1 MKDIRIEKL
10 AYNLVNY
17 SCRLK
22 KGENVLIKVYGEG
35 EERSLVMAII
45 QEVYKV
51 GGNPFVWNHDPQ
63 IMREL
68 LKQCNDKQINT
79 WAESDLMLM
88 KKMDAYIGV
97 WGGNNNAENSS
108 IKEDNYKIYEK
119 LYLNPVHMHQRVK
132 NTKWV
137 VLNYPTSSMAQ
148 QASMSTDEFEDFY
161 FKVCNL
167 DYSKMD
173 KAMDNLVNLMNKT
186 DKVKIVGEG
195 TELNFSIKNIPA
207 IKCAGIMN
215 IPDGEVFTAPIRD
228 SVNGVLSYNTPS
240 LYSDGFT
247 YENIKLEFKNG
258 KIVNA
263 ASNDNERINK
273 IFDTDEGARYIGEF
287 AIGVNPYITK
297 PMKDTLF
304 DEKIMGSF
312 HFTPGAC
319 YDEAPNGNKSAIHW
333 DLVCI
338 QTKEYGGGEMYFD
351 DVLIRKDGVFVIDEL
366 KCLNPENLI

>member
-1 MKDIRIEKL
+1 MKDIRVEKL

-51 GGNPFVWNHDPQ
+51 GANPFVWNHDPE

-68 LKQCNDKQINT
+68 LKKCNEEQIKT
-79 WAESDLMLM
+79 WAESDLILM

-108 IKEDNYKIYEK
+108 IKEENYKIYEK
-119 LYLNPVHMHQRVK
+119 LYLDPVHMHQRVK

-173 KAMDNLVNLMNKT
+173 KAMDNLVSLMNKT
-186 DKVKIVGEG
+186 DKVKIIGEG
-195 TELNFSIKNIPA
+195 TNLEFSIKNIPA

-215 IPDGEVFTAPIRD
+215 IPDGEVFTAPVRD
-228 SVNGVLSYNTPS
+228 SINGVLSYNTPS

-263 ASNDNERINK
+263 SANDNERINK

-319 YDEAPNGNKSAIHW
+319 YDEAPNGNKSTIHW

-351 DVLIRKDGVFVIDEL
+351 DVLIRKDGIFVIDEL

>member
-35 EERSLVMAII
+35 EERSLVMTII

-51 GGNPFVWNHDPQ
+51 GANPFVWNHDPE

-68 LKQCNDKQINT
+68 LKKCNEEQIKT
-79 WAESDLMLM
+79 WAESDLILM

-108 IKEDNYKIYEK
+108 IKEENYKIYEK
-119 LYLNPVHMHQRVK
+119 FYLDPVHMHQRVK

-173 KAMDNLVNLMNKT
+173 KAMDNLVSLMNKT
-186 DKVKIVGEG
+186 DKVKIIGEG
-195 TELNFSIKNIPA
+195 TNLEFSIKNIPA

-215 IPDGEVFTAPIRD
+215 IPDGEVFTAPVRD
-228 SVNGVLSYNTPS
+228 SINGVLSYNTPS

-263 ASNDNERINK
+263 SANDNERINK
-273 IFDTDEGARYIGEF
+273 IFNTDEGARYIGEF

-319 YDEAPNGNKSAIHW
+319 YDEAPNGNKSTIHW

-351 DVLIRKDGVFVIDEL
+351 DVLIRKDGIFVIDEL

>member
-51 GGNPFVWNHDPQ
+51 GANPFVWNHDPQ

-68 LKQCNDKQINT
+68 LKKCNEEQIKT

-108 IKEDNYKIYEK
+108 IKEENYKIYEK
-119 LYLNPVHMHQRVK
+119 LYLDPVHMHQRVK

-173 KAMDNLVNLMNKT
+173 KAMDNLVSLMNKT
-186 DKVKIVGEG
+186 DKVKIIGEG
-195 TELNFSIKNIPA
+195 TNLEFSIKNIPA

-215 IPDGEVFTAPIRD
+215 IPDGEVFTAPVRD
-228 SVNGVLSYNTPS
+228 SINGVLSYNTPS

-247 YENIKLEFKNG
+247 YENIKLEFKKG

-263 ASNDNERINK
+263 SANDNERINK

-319 YDEAPNGNKSAIHW
+319 YDEAPNGNKSTIHW

-351 DVLIRKDGVFVIDEL
+351 DVLIRKDGIFVIDEL

>member
-1 MKDIRIEKL
+1 MKDIRVEKL

-51 GGNPFVWNHDPQ
+51 GANPFVWNHDPQ

-68 LKQCNDKQINT
+68 LKKCNEEQIKT

-108 IKEDNYKIYEK
+108 IKEENYKIYEK
-119 LYLNPVHMHQRVK
+119 LYLDPVHMHQRVK

-173 KAMDNLVNLMNKT
+173 KAMDNLVSLMNKT
-186 DKVKIVGEG
+186 DKVKITGEG
-195 TELNFSIKNIPA
+195 TNLEFSIKNIPA

-215 IPDGEVFTAPIRD
+215 IPDGEVFTAPVRD
-228 SVNGVLSYNTPS
+228 SINGVLSYNTPS

-263 ASNDNERINK
+263 SANDNERINK

-319 YDEAPNGNKSAIHW
+319 YDEAPNGNKSTIHW

-351 DVLIRKDGVFVIDEL
+351 DVLIRKDGIFVIDEL

>member
-17 SCRLK
+17 SCKLK

-35 EERSLVMAII
+35 EERDLVMAII

-51 GGNPFVWNHDPQ
+51 GGNPFVWNQDPQ

-68 LKQCNDKQINT
+68 LKKCNDEQIKI

-88 KKMDAYIGV
+88 KKMDAYIGIS
-97 WGGNNNAENSS
+97 GGSNSAENSS
-108 IKEDNYKIYEK
+108 VKEENYKIYEK
-119 LYLNPVHMHQRVK
+119 LYLDPVHMDQRIK

-137 VLNYPTSSMAQ
+137 VLNYPTASMAQ

-173 KAMDNLVNLMNKT
+173 KAMNNLVSLMNKT
-186 DKVKIVGEG
+186 DKVKIIGEG
-195 TELNFSIKNIPA
+195 TNLTFSIKDIPA
-207 IKCAGIMN
+207 IKCAGVIN
-215 IPDGEVFTAPIRD
+215 IPDGEIFTAPVKN

-247 YENIKLEFKNG
+247 YENIKLEFKDG
-258 KIVNA
+258 KIINA
-263 ASNDNERINK
+263 SSNDDKRINK

-297 PMKDTLF
+297 PMKKILF

-319 YDEAPNGNKSAIHW
+319 YDEAPNGNKSTIHW

-338 QTKEYGGGEMYFD
+338 QTKEYGGGEIYFD
-351 DVLIRKDGVFVIDEL
+351 DVLIRKDGIFVIDEL
-366 KCLNPENLI
+366 KCLNPENLM

>member
-17 SCRLK
+17 SCKLK

-35 EERSLVMAII
+35 EERDLVMAII
-45 QEVYKV
+45 QEVYKI
-51 GGNPFVWNHDPQ
+51 GANPFVWNHDPQ

-68 LKQCNDKQINT
+68 LKKCNDEQIKT

-88 KKMDAYIGV
+88 KKMHAYIGV
-97 WGGNNNAENSS
+97 WGGSNNAENSS

-119 LYLNPVHMHQRVK
+119 LYLDPVHMHQRVK

-173 KAMDNLVNLMNKT
+173 KAMDNLVSLMNKT
-186 DKVKIVGEG
+186 DKVKIIGEG
-195 TELNFSIKNIPA
+195 TNLEFSIKDIPA
-207 IKCAGIMN
+207 IKCAGVIN
-215 IPDGEVFTAPIRD
+215 IPDGEVFTAPVKD

-247 YENIKLEFKNG
+247 YENVKLEFKNG
-258 KIVNA
+258 KIINA
-263 ASNDNERINK
+263 SSNDNERINK

-319 YDEAPNGNKSAIHW
+319 YDEASNGNKSAIHW

-338 QTKEYGGGEMYFD
+338 QTKEYGGGDIYFD
-351 DVLIRKDGVFVIDEL
+351 DVLIRKDGIFVIDEL

>member
-1 MKDIRIEKL
+1 MKDIRVEKL

-51 GGNPFVWNHDPQ
+51 GANPFVWNHDPQ

-68 LKQCNDKQINT
+68 LKKCNEEQIKT

-97 WGGNNNAENSS
+97 WGGNNNAENSL
-108 IKEDNYKIYEK
+108 IKEENYKIYEK
-119 LYLNPVHMHQRVK
+119 LYLDPVHMHQRVK

-173 KAMDNLVNLMNKT
+173 KAMDNLVSLMNKT
-186 DKVKIVGEG
+186 DKVKIIGEG
-195 TELNFSIKNIPA
+195 TNLEFSIKNIPA

-215 IPDGEVFTAPIRD
+215 IPDGEVFTAPVRD
-228 SVNGVLSYNTPS
+228 SINGVLSYNTPS

-263 ASNDNERINK
+263 SANDNERINK

-319 YDEAPNGNKSAIHW
+319 YDEAPNGNKSTIHW

>member
-51 GGNPFVWNHDPQ
+51 GANPFVWNHDPQ

-68 LKQCNDKQINT
+68 LKKCNEEQIKT

-108 IKEDNYKIYEK
+108 IKEENYKIYEK
-119 LYLNPVHMHQRVK
+119 LYLDPVHMHQRVK

-186 DKVKIVGEG
+186 DKVKIIGEG
-195 TELNFSIKNIPA
+195 TNLEFSIKNIPA

-215 IPDGEVFTAPIRD
+215 IPDGEVFTAPVRD
-228 SVNGVLSYNTPS
+228 SINGVLSYNTPS

-263 ASNDNERINK
+263 SANDNERINK

-319 YDEAPNGNKSAIHW
+319 YDEAPNGNKSTIHW

-351 DVLIRKDGVFVIDEL
+351 DVLIRKDGIFVIDEL

>member
-22 KGENVLIKVYGEG
+22 KGENILIKVYGEG

-45 QEVYKV
+45 NEIYKV

-68 LKQCNDKQINT
+68 LKKCNDEQIKT

-88 KKMDAYIGV
+88 KKMDAYIGL

-108 IKEDNYKIYEK
+108 IKEENYKIYEK
-119 LYLNPVHMHQRVK
+119 LYLDPVHMHQRVK

-186 DKVKIVGEG
+186 DKVKIVGEC

-215 IPDGEVFTAPIRD
+215 IPDGEVFTAPVRD

-263 ASNDNERINK
+263 SANDNDRINK

-319 YDEAPNGNKSAIHW
+319 YDEAPNGNKSTIHW

-338 QTKEYGGGEMYFD
+338 QTKEYGGGEIYFD

>member
-1 MKDIRIEKL
+1 MKDIRVEKL

-51 GGNPFVWNHDPQ
+51 GANPFVWNHDPQ

-68 LKQCNDKQINT
+68 LKKCNEEQIKT

-108 IKEDNYKIYEK
+108 IKEENYKIYEK
-119 LYLNPVHMHQRVK
+119 LYLDPVHMHQRVK

-173 KAMDNLVNLMNKT
+173 KAMDNLVSLMNKT
-186 DKVKIVGEG
+186 DKVKIIGEG
-195 TELNFSIKNIPA
+195 TNLEFSIKNIPA

-215 IPDGEVFTAPIRD
+215 IPDGEVFTAPVRD
-228 SVNGVLSYNTPS
+228 SINGVLSYNTPS

-263 ASNDNERINK
+263 SANDNERINK

-319 YDEAPNGNKSAIHW
+319 YDEAPNGNKSTIHW

-351 DVLIRKDGVFVIDEL
+351 DVLIRKDGIFVIDEL

>member
-22 KGENVLIKVYGEG
+22 KGENILIKVYGEG

-186 DKVKIVGEG
+186 DKVKIVGEC

-351 DVLIRKDGVFVIDEL
+351 DVLIRKDGIFVIDEL

>member
-51 GGNPFVWNHDPQ
+51 GANPFVWNHDPE

-68 LKQCNDKQINT
+68 LKKCNEEQIKT
-79 WAESDLMLM
+79 WGESDLMLM

-108 IKEDNYKIYEK
+108 IKEENYKIYEK
-119 LYLNPVHMHQRVK
+119 LYLDPVHMHQRVK

-173 KAMDNLVNLMNKT
+173 KAMDNLVSLMNKT
-186 DKVKIVGEG
+186 DKVKIIGEG
-195 TELNFSIKNIPA
+195 TNLEFSIKNIPA

-215 IPDGEVFTAPIRD
+215 IPDGEVFTAPVRD
-228 SVNGVLSYNTPS
+228 SINGVLSYNTPS

-263 ASNDNERINK
+263 SANDNERINK

-319 YDEAPNGNKSAIHW
+319 YDESPNGNKSTIHW

>member
-22 KGENVLIKVYGEG
+22 KGENILIKVYGEG

-45 QEVYKV
+45 NEVYKV

-68 LKQCNDKQINT
+68 LKKCNDEQIKT

-88 KKMDAYIGV
+88 KKMDAYIGL

-108 IKEDNYKIYEK
+108 IKEENYKIYEK
-119 LYLNPVHMHQRVK
+119 LYLDPVHMHQRVK

-173 KAMDNLVNLMNKT
+173 KAMNNLVNLMNKT
-186 DKVKIVGEG
+186 DKVKIIGEG
-195 TELNFSIKNIPA
+195 TNLEFSIKNIPA

-215 IPDGEVFTAPIRD
+215 IPDGEVFTAPVRD

-263 ASNDNERINK
+263 SANDNERINK

-319 YDEAPNGNKSAIHW
+319 YDEAPNGNKSTIHW

-338 QTKEYGGGEMYFD
+338 QTKEYGGGEIYFD

>member
-51 GGNPFVWNHDPQ
+51 GANPFFWNNDPQ

-68 LKQCNDKQINT
+68 LKKCNEEQIKT

-108 IKEDNYKIYEK
+108 IKEENYKIYEK
-119 LYLNPVHMHQRVK
+119 LYLDPVHMHQRVK

-173 KAMDNLVNLMNKT
+173 KAMDNLVSLMNKT
-186 DKVKIVGEG
+186 DKVKIIGEG
-195 TELNFSIKNIPA
+195 TNLEFSIKNIPA

-215 IPDGEVFTAPIRD
+215 IPDGEVFTAPVRD
-228 SVNGVLSYNTPS
+228 SINGVLSYNTPS

-263 ASNDNERINK
+263 SANDNERINK

-319 YDEAPNGNKSAIHW
+319 YDEAPNGNKSTIHW

>member
-51 GGNPFVWNHDPQ
+51 GANPFVWNHDPQ

-68 LKQCNDKQINT
+68 LKKCNEEQIKT

-108 IKEDNYKIYEK
+108 IKEENYKIYEK
-119 LYLNPVHMHQRVK
+119 LYLDPVHMHQRVK

-173 KAMDNLVNLMNKT
+173 KAMDNLVSLMNKT
-186 DKVKIVGEG
+186 DKVKIIGEC
-195 TELNFSIKNIPA
+195 TNLEFSIKNIPA

-215 IPDGEVFTAPIRD
+215 IPDGEVFTAPVKD
-228 SVNGVLSYNTPS
+228 SINGVLSYNTPS

-247 YENIKLEFKNG
+247 YENIKLEFKKG

-263 ASNDNERINK
+263 SANDNERINK

-319 YDEAPNGNKSAIHW
+319 YDEAPNGNKSTIHW

>member
-51 GGNPFVWNHDPQ
+51 GANPFVWNHDPE

-68 LKQCNDKQINT
+68 LKKCNEEQIKT
-79 WAESDLMLM
+79 WGESDLMLM

-108 IKEDNYKIYEK
+108 IKEENYKIYEK
-119 LYLNPVHMHQRVK
+119 LYLDPVHMHQRVK

-137 VLNYPTSSMAQ
+137 VLNYPTYSMAQ

-173 KAMDNLVNLMNKT
+173 KAMDNLVSLMNKT
-186 DKVKIVGEG
+186 DKVKIIGEG
-195 TELNFSIKNIPA
+195 TNLEFSIKNIPA

-215 IPDGEVFTAPIRD
+215 IPDGEVFTAPVRD
-228 SVNGVLSYNTPS
+228 SINGVLSYNTPS

-263 ASNDNERINK
+263 SANDNERINK

-319 YDEAPNGNKSAIHW
+319 YDEAPNGNKSTIHW

>member
-68 LKQCNDKQINT
+68 LKKCNDEQIKT

-108 IKEDNYKIYEK
+108 IKEENYKIYEK
-119 LYLNPVHMHQRVK
+119 LYLDPVHMHQRVK

-195 TELNFSIKNIPA
+195 TNLEFSIKDIPA

-215 IPDGEVFTAPIRD
+215 IPDGEVFTAPVRD
-228 SVNGVLSYNTPS
+228 SINGVLSYNTPS

-258 KIVNA
+258 KIINA
-263 ASNDNERINK
+263 TSNDNERINK

-319 YDEAPNGNKSAIHW
+319 YDEAPNGNKSTIHW

-351 DVLIRKDGVFVIDEL
+351 DILIRKDGVFVIDEL

>member
-51 GGNPFVWNHDPQ
+51 GANPFVWNHDPQ

-68 LKQCNDKQINT
+68 LKKCNEEQIKT

-108 IKEDNYKIYEK
+108 IKEENYKIYEK
-119 LYLNPVHMHQRVK
+119 LYLDPVHMHQRVK

-173 KAMDNLVNLMNKT
+173 KAMDNLVSLMNKT
-186 DKVKIVGEG
+186 DKVKIIGEG
-195 TELNFSIKNIPA
+195 TNLEFSIKNIPA

-215 IPDGEVFTAPIRD
+215 IPDGEVFTAPVRD
-228 SVNGVLSYNTPS
+228 SINGVLSYNTPS

-263 ASNDNERINK
+263 SANDNERINK
-273 IFDTDEGARYIGEF
+273 IFNTDEGARYIGEF

>member
-17 SCRLK
+17 SCKLK

-35 EERSLVMAII
+35 EERDLVMAII
-45 QEVYKV
+45 QEVYKI
-51 GGNPFVWNHDPQ
+51 GANPFVWNHDPQ

-68 LKQCNDKQINT
+68 LKKCNDEQIKT

-88 KKMDAYIGV
+88 KKMHAYIGV
-97 WGGNNNAENSS
+97 WGGSNNAENSS

-119 LYLNPVHMHQRVK
+119 LYLDPVHMHQRVK

-173 KAMDNLVNLMNKT
+173 KAMDNLVSLMNKT
-186 DKVKIVGEG
+186 DKVKIIGEG
-195 TELNFSIKNIPA
+195 TNLEFSIKDIPA
-207 IKCAGIMN
+207 IKCAGVIN
-215 IPDGEVFTAPIRD
+215 IPDGEVFTAPVKD

-247 YENIKLEFKNG
+247 YENVKLEFKNG
-258 KIVNA
+258 KIINA
-263 ASNDNERINK
+263 SSNDNERINK

-319 YDEAPNGNKSAIHW
+319 YDEASNGNKSAIHW

-338 QTKEYGGGEMYFD
+338 QTKEYGGGDIYFD

>member
-68 LKQCNDKQINT
+68 LKKCNDEQIKT

-108 IKEDNYKIYEK
+108 IKEENYKIYEK
-119 LYLNPVHMHQRVK
+119 LYLDPVHMHQRVK

-195 TELNFSIKNIPA
+195 TNLEFSIKDIPA

-215 IPDGEVFTAPIRD
+215 IPDGEVFTAPVRD
-228 SVNGVLSYNTPS
+228 SINGVLSYNTPS

-258 KIVNA
+258 KIVSA
-263 ASNDNERINK
+263 SSNDNERINK

-319 YDEAPNGNKSAIHW
+319 YDEAPNGNKSTIHW

>member
-51 GGNPFVWNHDPQ
+51 GANPFVWNHDPQ

-68 LKQCNDKQINT
+68 LKKCNDEQIKT

-108 IKEDNYKIYEK
+108 IKEENYKIYEK
-119 LYLNPVHMHQRVK
+119 LYLDPVHMHQRVK

-161 FKVCNL
+161 FEVCNL

-195 TELNFSIKNIPA
+195 TNLKFSIKDIPA

-215 IPDGEVFTAPIRD
+215 IPDGEVFTAPVRD

-263 ASNDNERINK
+263 SANDNERINK

-319 YDEAPNGNKSAIHW
+319 YDEAPNGNKSTIHW

-351 DVLIRKDGVFVIDEL
+351 NVLIRKDGVFVIDEL